1 MMNTAAARVPRFP
14 MAEPPERRSN
24 DPRVVAGMT
33 VADPAV
39 LLEGPAV
46 LPPVGAVGV

>member
-14 MAEPPERRSN
+14 MAEPPERRAN
-24 DPRVVAGMT
+24 DPRVVVGMT

-39 LLEGPAV
+39 LLEEPAAV
-46 LPPVGAVGV
+46 PPVGTVGV